1 MIAGLSS
8 VGLAVFYLL
17 AVGWQVPLP
26 LGAPVRSSSNVE
38 GVSCLA
44 LSGGFTGR
52 AAFHY
57 KSRYSVG
64 DPTYECNGD
73 GTTTVN
79 GTLMGVHV
87 HKDRLV
93 EWSVNVT
100 IVDASGV
107 IVAKN
112 FDSGGRE
119 NGNLIVTVTAT
130 FGPMNVTGTL
140 EWFPTEAR

>member
-1 MIAGLSS
+1 VIAGFAS
-8 VGLAVFYLL
+8 VSLAVFCFL

-26 LGAPVRSSSNVE
+26 LAAPVRSSSHVE
-38 GVSCLA
+38 SVSCMG

-57 KSRYSVG
+57 KSRYIVG

-79 GTLMGVHV
+79 GTLTGVHV

-107 IVAKN
+107 IVAEN

-119 NGNLIVTVTAT
+119 NGNLMVTVTAT

-140 EWFPTEAR
+140 EWFPTGAS

>member
-8 VGLAVFYLL
+8 VGLAVFYFL
-17 AVGWQVPLP
+17 AVGWQVPVP

-64 DPTYECNGD
+64 DPRYECNGD
-73 GTTTVN
+73 GTTRVN

-87 HKDRLV
+87 TKDSLV
-93 EWSVNVT
+93 
-100 IVDASGV
+100 DC
-107 IVAKN
+107 
-112 FDSGGRE
+112 
-119 NGNLIVTVTAT
+119 TVR
-130 FGPMNVTGTL
+130 V
-140 EWFPTEAR
+140 RI